1 MDLKFDAPFTS
12 AVDALA
18 NQEDLVLPPVQLK
31 FEEQELSALNLLTPA
46 VTAHR
51 TWHTFQP
58 GAGAERSWTLSLK
71 ANLPQYSARL
81 IEGKF
86 KVRYIFF
93 IQEKVNHLWLFY
105 SFFLAF

>member
-1 MDLKFDAPFTS
+1 MDLRFDAPFTS

-31 FEEQELSALNLLTPA
+31 FEEQELSALNLLTLA

-93 IQEKVNHLWLFY
+93 QEKVNHLWLFY